1 MSKLSKNGV
10 VCPWFVGMGFYTSD
24 TSFAPESVWPGTKW
38 QKLEGRFIL
47 AASSGHAVG
56 ETGGEE
62 SHVLSEPEMPIH
74 SHPQTKEMP
83 NKGVAH
89 VVKKFADGSYAGDT
103 YGAQTTW
110 LEGKA
115 LLDTDNAGGS
125 QPHNNMP
132 PYITRVY
139 WERIE

>member
-1 MSKLSKNGV
+1 MSKLPKNGV

-24 TSFAPESVWPGTKW
+24 TGFAPESVWPGTKW

-62 SHVLSEPEMPIH
+62 SHVLSITEMPIH
-74 SHPQTKEMP
+74 SHTQTKEMP
-83 NKGVAH
+83 NKGIAN
-89 VVKKFADGSYAGDT
+89 VVRQFADGGNAGDT

-110 LEGKA
+110 LESKA
-115 LLDTDNAGGS
+115 PLNTRETGGG

>member
-1 MSKLSKNGV
+1 MSKLPKNGV
-10 VCPWFVGMGFYTSD
+10 VCPWFIGMGFYTSD
-24 TSFAPESVWPGTKW
+24 TSFAPENVWPGTKW

-62 SHVLSEPEMPIH
+62 SHVLSEMEMP
-74 SHPQTKEMP
+74 SHRHIQTKEMP
-83 NKGVAH
+83 NEGIAN
-89 VVKKFADGSYAGDT
+89 VVRKFADGFSSGDT
-103 YGAQTTW
+103 YGAQATW
-110 LEGKA
+110 LEGK
-115 LLDTDNAGGS
+115 DTLNTREAGGD

>member
-1 MSKLSKNGV
+1 MSKLPKNGV

-24 TSFAPESVWPGTKW
+24 TGFAPESVWPGTKW

-47 AASSGHAVG
+47 AASSRHAVG

-62 SHVLSEPEMPIH
+62 NHILSGMEMPIH
-74 SHPQTKEMP
+74 SHIQTKEMP
-83 NKGVAH
+83 NKGVAD
-89 VVKKFADGSYAGDT
+89 VVRKFADGGAWGDT

-110 LEGKA
+110 LEGK
-115 LLDTDNAGGS
+115 DTLNTREAGGG

>member
-1 MSKLSKNGV
+1 MSKLPKNGV
-10 VCPWFVGMGFYTSD
+10 ACPWFVGMGFYTSD

-38 QKLEGRFIL
+38 QKLEGVFIL

-56 ETGGEE
+56 ETGGDE
-62 SHVLSEPEMPIH
+62 SHVLTTEEMPSH
-74 SHPQTKEMP
+74 SHIQTKEMP
-83 NKGVAH
+83 NMGIAN
-89 VVKKFADGSYAGDT
+89 VVKKFADGVYSGDT

-115 LLDTDNAGGS
+115 ALNTVEAGGGH
-125 QPHNNMP
+125 PHNNMP